1 MMSWG
6 TWEELL
12 LACAVKRHGLK
23 DWEAVAMEVQAK
35 TALPQLLTTAYNCK
49 LKYHDLQRRFSNSQH
64 HQDEDDDLIPWLDDL
79 KKLRLAQL
87 RHDLHRYDV
96 SILSLQSKVKRLEEE
111 RQDGGVNKDDEP
123 KPDLEEEE
131 DSKGRIRSENDKTLQ
146 DQGEPGRS
154 KPLDHEN
161 QSVNGSNSTCSKSL
175 EDHNKSDR
183 VPTEPNQ
190 LPTGSAEPSKAHSDS
205 NKGSCETVPKKRRQ
219 GDAAAETRESSE
231 AQSSASLTRRTER
244 KRRRTVELQDQP
256 NEQVLGKSQPLVA
269 ILQMIRA
276 QEHSSL
282 FERRLTSQESDK
294 YKSVVQQHVDL
305 ETIQT
310 KLHKD
315 SYSCSTLTFYR
326 DLLLLFSN
334 AAVFFPK
341 SSTESVT
348 AHQLRRLVLKEM
360 KKNNLT
366 TRPDPSSETSNSLPS
381 PSRLAPKRASTDH
394 ELERSDSLLAKHK
407 STAPIIVC
415 RKRSSISS
423 KPSSFA
429 RKATDQ
435 PAEAAAFD
443 LKPPDNNKPSN
454 SKHVEEEPGSVIK
467 SASKTKQKSVTGTR
481 SSRRMTTSHHDNDAS
496 ASSTKKKIS
505 SPAETPKAGRKRK
518 SPEVAAASD
527 RKRSGAAA
535 DFLKRIKRN
544 SPAQKLKLKSGTG
557 TSTSNRGAEQKKRG
571 GSKADKVTKE
581 RMSRQSGG
589 DNKKQVKEEISP
601 SKRSVGRPSK
611 KAAEAAAAATVVSP
625 KRSRENGVKQQ
636 QQEASRRPK
645 KRPRR

>member
-1 MMSWG
+1 M
-6 TWEELL
+6 
-12 LACAVKRHGLK
+12 
-23 DWEAVAMEVQAK
+23 
-35 TALPQLLTTAYNCK
+35 
-49 LKYHDLQRRFSNSQH
+49 
-64 HQDEDDDLIPWLDDL
+64 
-79 KKLRLAQL
+79 
-87 RHDLHRYDV
+87 
-96 SILSLQSKVKRLEEE
+96 
-111 RQDGGVNKDDEP
+111 
-123 KPDLEEEE
+123 
-131 DSKGRIRSENDKTLQ
+131 
-146 DQGEPGRS
+146 
-154 KPLDHEN
+154 
-161 QSVNGSNSTCSKSL
+161 
-175 EDHNKSDR
+175 
-183 VPTEPNQ
+183 
-190 LPTGSAEPSKAHSDS
+190 
-205 NKGSCETVPKKRRQ
+205 
-219 GDAAAETRESSE
+219 
-231 AQSSASLTRRTER
+231 
-244 KRRRTVELQDQP
+244 
-256 NEQVLGKSQPLVA
+256 
-269 ILQMIRA
+269 
-276 QEHSSL
+276 
-282 FERRLTSQESDK
+282 QESDK
-294 YKSVVQQHVDL
+294 YKSLVQQHVDL

-334 AAVFFPK
+334 AVVFFPK
-341 SSTESVT
+341 SSTESLT
-348 AHQLRRLVLKEM
+348 AHQLRRLVLNEM
-360 KKNNLT
+360 KKNILT
-366 TRPDPSSETSNSLPS
+366 TRPDPSSETSNWLPS
-381 PSRLAPKRASTDH
+381 PSRLAPKRTSTDH

-443 LKPPDNNKPSN
+443 LKPPDNNNKPSN

-467 SASKTKQKSVTGTR
+467 SASKTKEKSVTGTR
-481 SSRRMTTSHHDNDAS
+481 SSRRMTTSHHDNNAS
-496 ASSTKKKIS
+496 ASSTKKKNS

-518 SPEVAAASD
+518 APEVAAASD

-557 TSTSNRGAEQKKRG
+557 TSTSSRGAEQKKRG

-625 KRSRENGVKQQ
+625 KRSREMGVKQQ

-645 KRPRR
+645 KRSRR